1 MSWLRQDPAHLTARF
16 RERDREVT
24 TEFAPVPADVEPII
38 QAKQI
43 EKSYQQP
50 DGRQIQVIAPVDFSV
65 EPNTIIALLGPS
77 GSGKSTLLRILSG
90 LAAPSAGEVLWHGK
104 PMSQSSPNVAIVFQS
119 FALFPWLTVL
129 ENVEAPLLARGST
142 HFERHRR
149 ALRALASVGLQGF
162 ESAYPKELSGGMKQR
177 VGFARALAVEPEI
190 LFMDEPFSALDV
202 LTAENLRG
210 ELLELWLAKKIP
222 TRSIFIV
229 THNIEEAVLLA
240 DRIIVLGRNPAK
252 IRADFRVPLQHPR
265 DRKSAAFV
273 LYVDYIYKVMT
284 QPQLE
289 LAPPSQSEHKERA
302 PTQMLPHSRPG
313 GVAGLAELLNDRGG
327 EEDLYHVAEELLLEV
342 DDLLPILD
350 AATLLGFATA
360 HEGDV
365 RITPAGQ
372 AFAEADIPT
381 RKELF
386 RKAALAHVSLLQQMY
401 TALEKKS
408 DHTMPMEFF
417 RDLLDEH
424 FPETE
429 VNQQIETALNWG
441 RYAETL
447 HLRSR
452 GTTQCVFI
460 SWTTATRIPPKRFP
474 ALMPSQSS
482 KTSSSVLTWGS
493 IPSTVPSIFRDLPI
507 FSAALALFYA
517 VLSMTHYWLS
527 PVGAPTEI
535 HLEPSA
541 LPKYAMFSVLRIAA
555 AYFISLVFTLV
566 YGYIAAYNARAEKF
580 MVPLLDTLQSI
591 PVLSFLPG
599 VMLAMVALFPTR
611 QMGVELG
618 SILLIFTGQVWNM
631 TFSFYSSLKNI
642 PREMREV
649 AEVYRWS
656 WWQRFTQMELP
667 YSIIGLVWNSM
678 MSVAGGWFFLMACEM
693 FMLGNRDLRLPGLG
707 SYLQTAAN
715 AGNTRAI
722 VWGLGVMIGIII
734 LIDQIDLATGDRLG
748 REIQIRTSG
757 VGGRAKLPGA
767 GFAAQFENFVFCR
780 AVHGA
785 AR

>member
-1 MSWLRQDPAHLTARF
+1 MNSQETQKLRNLLTRRQWAPLIEQLQKLGPTAAADFFMTVPYDEQRALFHEMPIELAASLIVHLPYYHAYVLLHSRPSQDMRNIIDAMTPG
-16 RERDREVT
+16 ERNHFLDALPEEAWQCLMDELAAAGSGAPYCAVPGEQAGEVT
-24 TEFAPVPADVEPII
+24 TEFAPVAVEVEPII
-38 QAKQI
+38 EAKQI

-50 DGRQIQVIAPVDFSV
+50 DGRQIQVIAPVDLSV

-104 PMSQSSPNVAIVFQS
+104 PMSQSSANVAIVFQS

-129 ENVEAPLLARGST
+129 DNVEAPLLARGST

-149 ALRALASVGLQGF
+149 ALRALASVGLHGF

-289 LAPPSQSEHKERA
+289 LAPPSKSERKERVS
-302 PTQMLPHSRPG
+302 TQMLPHSRPG
-313 GVAGLAELLNDRGG
+313 GVAGLVELLNDRGG

-350 AATLLGFATA
+350 AATMLGFATA

-365 RITPAGQ
+365 RITPAGR

-386 RKAALAHVSLLQQMY
+386 RKAVLENVSLLQQMY

-417 RDLLDEH
+417 RDLLDER
-424 FPETE
+424 FAETE
-429 VNQQIETALNWG
+429 VNQQVETALNWG
-441 RYAETL
+441 RYSELFTYDPEEDTVHLHQLDHRDENSAESASL
-447 HLRSR
+447 H
-452 GTTQCVFI
+452 
-460 SWTTATRIPPKRFP
+460 
-474 ALMPSQSS
+474 
-482 KTSSSVLTWGS
+482 
-493 IPSTVPSIFRDLPI
+493 
-507 FSAALALFYA
+507 
-517 VLSMTHYWLS
+517 
-527 PVGAPTEI
+527 
-535 HLEPSA
+535 
-541 LPKYAMFSVLRIAA
+541 
-555 AYFISLVFTLV
+555 
-566 YGYIAAYNARAEKF
+566 
-580 MVPLLDTLQSI
+580 
-591 PVLSFLPG
+591 
-599 VMLAMVALFPTR
+599 
-611 QMGVELG
+611 
-618 SILLIFTGQVWNM
+618 
-631 TFSFYSSLKNI
+631 
-642 PREMREV
+642 
-649 AEVYRWS
+649 
-656 WWQRFTQMELP
+656 
-667 YSIIGLVWNSM
+667 
-678 MSVAGGWFFLMACEM
+678 
-693 FMLGNRDLRLPGLG
+693 
-707 SYLQTAAN
+707 
-715 AGNTRAI
+715 
-722 VWGLGVMIGIII
+722 
-734 LIDQIDLATGDRLG
+734 
-748 REIQIRTSG
+748 
-757 VGGRAKLPGA
+757 
-767 GFAAQFENFVFCR
+767 
-780 AVHGA
+780 
-785 AR
+785 